1 MDKSLIILALEAL
14 REQVVDSGETPHSV
28 HTTLK
33 LARIDKQI
41 DLIKSY
47 EEIEKQL
54 RYTN

>member
-1 MDKSLIILALEAL
+1 MNMDKSLIILALEAL

-33 LARIDKQI
+33 LMRIDKQI

-47 EEIEKQL
+47 
-54 RYTN
+54 TN